1 MTRQLILQAARALA
15 LILPVLVPL
24 PALAEALVTTRLVRA
39 TEVLGPDDVT
49 RSAHSVPGAATQAVQ
64 VLGLEARVALYP
76 GRPVLLSDLAPA
88 ALVERNQTVR
98 LVYRRGGLLI
108 MTEARAL
115 GRAALGEEVR
125 VMNLSS
131 RNSLTGT
138 VTNDGTVEVFAN

>member
-1 MTRQLILQAARALA
+1 MRARCLLRLLA
-15 LILPVLVPL
+15 MIGLVLLPL
-24 PALAEALVTTRLVRA
+24 PAMAEALVATRLVRA

-49 RSAHSVPGAATQAVQ
+49 RSGHSVPGAATDAVQ

-98 LVYRRGGLLI
+98 LIFRSGGLLI

-115 GRAALGEEVR
+115 GRAALGDQVR

-131 RNSLTGT
+131 RSSVTGT
-138 VTNDGTVEVFAN
+138 VTNDGTVEVFGN